1 VNSKQGFT
9 FFAINEKEQ
18 LNAMQTFYF
27 FGKMTLKP

>member
-27 FGKMTLKP
+27 LVK